1 MLSLL
6 NDGYRLKRAPGPDPS
21 QVYFNDG
28 IGCDNPESMGHPEFN
43 RAPGEYFLQEI
54 PMSARILVAY
64 ATRNGS
70 TAEIAQVI
78 GRELESAGH
87 AVDVTEIKT
96 VSTLTGYAAIVIGGP
111 LYMGSVDGAVGKFME
126 KNREQLL
133 KLPVAAFV
141 VGLAPKNP
149 DPGAVEAAMAALRK
163 SLGPVTPV
171 SSVLFAGKLDPAKV
185 NFVMWKFLEMA
196 RIPAGDFRDWDAIA
210 AWARDLP
217 VKMGFSL
224 PPKD

>member
-1 MLSLL
+1 LITLS
-6 NDGYRLKRAPGPDPS
+6 
-21 QVYFNDG
+21 QWV
-28 IGCDNPESMGHPEFN
+28 HTEFN
-43 RAPGEYFLQEI
+43 RAPVKYFLQGI

-70 TAEIAQVI
+70 TAEIAQAI
-78 GRELESAGH
+78 CQELVSAGH
-87 AVDVTEIKT
+87 VVDVAEIKK
-96 VSTLTGYAAIVIGGP
+96 VSTLAGYAAIVIGGP
-111 LYMGSVDGAVGKFME
+111 LYMGSVDGAVGKFVE
-126 KNREQLL
+126 KNHEQLL

-171 SSVLFAGKLDPAKV
+171 SSVLFAGKLEPAKV
-185 NFVMWKFLEMA
+185 NFVMRKFLEMA
-196 RIPAGDFRDWDAIA
+196 RIPPGDFRNWDTIA
-210 AWARDLP
+210 AWARELP
-217 VKMGFSL
+217 GKMGFSL

>member
-1 MLSLL
+1 MT
-6 NDGYRLKRAPGPDPS
+6 AWVVTTMS
-21 QVYFNDG
+21 QWV
-28 IGCDNPESMGHPEFN
+28 HTEFN
-43 RAPGEYFLQEI
+43 RAPGKYFLEGI

-78 GRELESAGH
+78 GRELVSAGH
-87 AVDVTEIKT
+87 AVDVTELKK
-96 VSTLTGYAAIVIGGP
+96 VSTLAGYAAIVIGGP
-111 LYMGSVDGAVGKFME
+111 LYMGSVDGAVRKFVG
-126 KNREQLL
+126 NNHEQLL

-149 DPGAVEAAMAALRK
+149 DPGAVEAAMAALKK

-171 SSVLFAGKLDPAKV
+171 SSVLFAGKLDPKKLS
-185 NFVMWKFLEMA
+185 FIQRKMTEMVKS
-196 RIPAGDFRDWDAIA
+196 PVGDFRDWNAIA
-210 AWARDLP
+210 AWARELP
-217 VKMGFSL
+217 GKMGFSL